1 MLMLMLMMLLMMM
14 MMNGVIDD
22 GVIDDKEWRK
32 PMHWMFKQTTSSWVI
47 LKILRW

>member
-1 MLMLMLMMLLMMM
+1 MDLDE
-14 MMNGVIDD
+14 VDVDDVVDDDDDD